1 MKLKKITFV
10 FENCDCITID
20 GKYVGRF
27 LVDDLHTE
35 FRRVACN
42 SIEKIETVNTF
53 AIEIHK
59 DANKERYQFDQE
71 QIEDFKQTTFDRLK
85 AFNDIVSIDFELE
98 ENYVEEGQV
107 PCIEYYAYY
116 VNWVG
121 ESEYSNEAQT
131 YYISS
136 DGNFYMVV
144 ADGKTIEDFFDMEEI
159 NDSESMDFYFFMCDI
174 GDKYNDPDRYKNE

>member
-42 SIEKIETVNTF
+42 SIEKVETANIFV
-53 AIEIHK
+53 IEIHK

-71 QIEDFKQTTFDRLK
+71 QIEDFKQTVFDRLK
-85 AFNDIVSIDFELE
+85 SFNDITSIKFELE
-98 ENYVEEGQV
+98 GNCIEDEGIGYAENYS
-107 PCIEYYAYY
+107 YY

-121 ESEYSNEAQT
+121 KSEYSNEAQT
-131 YYISS
+131 NYMSN
-136 DGNFYMVV
+136 DGNFYIVISE
-144 ADGKTIEDFFDMEEI
+144 GKTIEDFF
-159 NDSESMDFYFFMCDI
+159 
-174 GDKYNDPDRYKNE
+174 